1 MPHAPRRRR
10 ESRIATRGLTHAAV
24 AVRDLDR
31 TAAFYR
37 GVVGAIEIYRGDE
50 FVQMQTPGTWDVL
63 VFEKKPRLAGRAG
76 GIMHLGFRLTRRGGL
91 TGAAAAVRRAG
102 GTVVDTGEF
111 VPGEPYLFAKDLDGY
126 EIELW
131 YEIPT
136 PVDPAPRAGTR
147 RPAKRKGTRP
157 RA

>member
-1 MPHAPRRRR
+1 
-10 ESRIATRGLTHAAV
+10 V

-37 GVVGAIEIYRGDE
+37 GVIGAVEIYRGDE

-76 GIMHLGFRLTRRGGL
+76 GIMHLGFRLTRKAGL

-102 GTVVDTGEF
+102 GTVVATGEF
-111 VPGEPYLFAKDLDGY
+111 VPGEPYLFAKDPDGY
-126 EIELW
+126 LVELW
-131 YEIPT
+131 YELPT
-136 PVDPAPRAGTR
+136 KADPKPSR
-147 RPAKRKGTRP
+147 RSRQRM
-157 RA
+157 